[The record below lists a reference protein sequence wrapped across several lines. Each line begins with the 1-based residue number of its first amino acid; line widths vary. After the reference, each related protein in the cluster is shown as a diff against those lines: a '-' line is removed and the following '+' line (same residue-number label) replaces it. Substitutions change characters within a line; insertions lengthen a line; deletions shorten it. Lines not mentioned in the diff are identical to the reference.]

1 MKDLQRIIEESSTST
16 NRVKL
21 PVKVSEPLNFRF
33 EDLESIQEEQAARR
47 RERVQEFQT
56 RGW

>member
-1 MKDLQRIIEESSTST
+1 MKDLQRIIEESSTSI

-21 PVKVSEPLNFRF
+21 PAKVSDPLNFRF